1 MNVWNTNRF
10 SDSLDYRRHPGPVFD
25 HYRAY
30 ISNCKFIEHY
40 KNEILKLNM
49 KFFLLLLKN
58 NNNKEFFSNMYTSL
72 VVNIRFS

>member
-10 SDSLDYRRHPGPVFD
+10 SDRLDYRRHPGPVFD

-49 KFFLLLLKN
+49 KLFF
-58 NNNKEFFSNMYTSL
+58 
-72 VVNIRFS
+72 III

>member
-49 KFFLLLLKN
+49 KLFF
-58 NNNKEFFSNMYTSL
+58 
-72 VVNIRFS
+72 III

>member
-10 SDSLDYRRHPGPVFD
+10 SDRLDFRRLPGPVFD
-25 HYRAY
+25 PNRAY

-49 KFFLLLLKN
+49 KFFLLLF
-58 NNNKEFFSNMYTSL
+58 KEFFSNMFTL
-72 VVNIRFS
+72 HCW